1 MLSNCSASILRLVY
15 EGKVSKGKEILW
27 SYPWYL
33 TALKEENDIIDAW
46 KFWKRYKLSIWFLVD
61 IRESDSIL
69 IDWIS
74 YAVKGVTQRH
84 WWNLALTTVIL
95 EKWV

>member
-1 MLSNCSASILRLVY
+1 MSNCTAEVKRLVY
-15 EGKVSKGKEILW
+15 QDNVARGKEILW

-33 TALKEENDIIDAW
+33 TALKEENYIIDAW

-74 YAVKGVTQRH
+74 YAVKGVAQRH